1 MKKFFK
7 SAIALCLVLSLVFS
21 LAACGG
27 NKDDEDKVTVTSI
40 KVKDGTYPKT
50 LEVGETPDFSNIKVE
65 VTLSDG
71 TTKEVGITEVTLSNI
86 DTSTEGVKKLE
97 VTYEGKTASVN
108 ITVGDPEE
116 DVFIAGIELPQNI
129 VTRESYKNNFK
140 DSTLP
145 YYVGDDNP
153 YLFYVNVMMF
163 DSNDDPVDVDSKT
176 YPTSTRVFLI
186 DDETSQETELTG
198 DALTAMVVKD
208 EANNTY
214 DFTEAAIGKTFRL
227 EIKPLENYNGA
238 PKSQVVRVVDG
249 YNVYNA
255 KELNLLTNQD
265 DDVAGSAKEEDV
277 SQIEAVNRFLAAN
290 GITRPQRLTGLIL
303 HQDLSITLDD
313 IPSEYIFE
321 YEKNGEKK
329 KALYDNMYVY
339 YHINRPDSET
349 ESSTFSFYGNYYSIY
364 SYDIPNVVE
373 KGVANNED
381 AFSNGSLFR
390 FSAADYDDE
399 FAEGYNHKNFTTN
412 IIGLGLRDNNPHSN
426 DQAAIDR
433 HMLGL
438 ICIIASYQEVNVIN
452 TNIEAYTITMMPYND
467 DLTVNLDKVKFFNA
481 WQGHL
486 FIWNSNTVQDEIT
499 DSTSGQ
505 PREEYQNIKINITD
519 STLAKCGGPVILS
532 QNSNPGYEINSKSGA
547 DIVVD
552 DKSVLYSYVTG
563 QEAWFVGVGQSQ
575 LVMLIMSLD
584 NQIANAASQAGVPAS
599 FISNKKIQDVST
611 INMIYV
617 NMGVG
622 TDVGGS
628 SVQYGGSFTR
638 AGQTLN
644 TIKNNPW
651 LDAYLGAT
659 GGAAP
664 VFQSSA
670 GGTAF
675 SDGESSCYG
684 IESGSIGAP
693 TSNFFEGDYLSLYY
707 MGIGILLDYYH

>member
-412 IIGLGLRDNNPHSN
+412 IIGLGLRDNNPNSN

-622 TDVGGS
+622 TDIGGS

>member
-65 VTLSDG
+65 VSLSDG

-108 ITVGDPEE
+108 ITVGEPEE

-373 KGVANNED
+373 NGVANNED
-381 AFSNGSLFR
+381 NFSNGSLFR

-399 FAEGYNHKNFTTN
+399 FAEGYNHKDFTTN

-486 FIWNSNTVQDEIT
+486 FIWNGNTVQDEIT

-532 QNSNPGYEINSKSGA
+532 QNPNPGYEINSKSGA

-575 LVMLIMSLD
+575 LVMQIMSLD

-617 NMGVG
+617 NMGAG
-622 TDVGGS
+622 TDISGS